1 MAFAT
6 AQVAVP
12 GVYITMSG
20 SVFRADKVVKDRAKG
35 AFIPTQD

>member
-6 AQVAVP
+6 VQMAQP

-20 SVFRADKVVKDRAKG
+20 SVFRADQVVKDRAKG
-35 AFIPTQD
+35 AFVPI